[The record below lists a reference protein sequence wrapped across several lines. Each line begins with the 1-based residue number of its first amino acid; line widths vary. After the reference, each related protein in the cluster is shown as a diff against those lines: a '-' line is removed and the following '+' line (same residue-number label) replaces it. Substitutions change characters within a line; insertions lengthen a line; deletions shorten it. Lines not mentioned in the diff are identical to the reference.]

1 MLKKITRVLGLIA
14 LLTSVTTQALPIVQ
28 ADAFLIGDNKA
39 ALETNTGLIWMD
51 FGVNSHLSYNQV
63 RDLLPTEYTGWRL
76 PNVTE
81 VGHLWTSLFADLPE
95 WNRSSPGFG
104 SLGTSSHTDYFNS
117 IFDVFGQNPDTTFF
131 TLDADGNMLESWT
144 VKNLFAVFMEESG
157 ASGYVSMSVPYDPIY
172 PNTAL
177 YMEFD
182 SDVSGWFSA
191 MLVKDTAATVTE
203 PGSLFLAL
211 LAMVALVVRNRRMI

>member
-1 MLKKITRVLGLIA
+1 MLIKIAKSIA
-14 LLTSVTTQALPIVQ
+14 LISLFWGATAQALPIVE
-28 ADAFLIGDNKA
+28 ADAFTAGDNKA
-39 ALETNTGLIWMD
+39 ALETSTGLTWID
-51 FGVNSHLSYNQV
+51 FGVTSHLSYNHLGS
-63 RDLLPTEYTGWRL
+63 LLTTEFAGWRF
-76 PNVTE
+76 PTAAE
-81 VGHLWTSLFADLPE
+81 VDHLWTSLFADLPE

-117 IFDVFGQNPDTTFF
+117 IFDVFGQNPDATFF

-144 VKNLFAVFMEESG
+144 VKNLFAVFMDESG

-182 SDVSGWFSA
+182 TDVSGWFSA
-191 MLVKDTAATVTE
+191 MLVKDAAATVTE

>member
-76 PNVTE
+76 PNVAE
-81 VGHLWTSLFADLPE
+81 VDHLWTSLFADLPE
-95 WNRSSPGFG
+95 WNRFGTGFG
-104 SLGTSSHTDYFNS
+104 TLTSFSHTDYFDS
-117 IFDVFGQNPDTTFF
+117 IFSVFGQN
-131 TLDADGNMLESWT
+131 LDATYFTVDEEGNPLESWT
-144 VKNLFAVFMEESG
+144 VKSLFGVFMDEAG
-157 ASGYVSMSVPYDPIY
+157 TSGYVSMGRPYDLTY
-172 PNTAL
+172 PNTTIYL
-177 YMEFD
+177 EFNT
-182 SDVSGWFSA
+182 DVSGWFSTL
-191 MLVKDTAATVTE
+191 LVKDSSSTVSE
-203 PGSLFLAL
+203 PSPLILAL
-211 LAMVALVVRNRRMI
+211 LAIAALLLRARRTA